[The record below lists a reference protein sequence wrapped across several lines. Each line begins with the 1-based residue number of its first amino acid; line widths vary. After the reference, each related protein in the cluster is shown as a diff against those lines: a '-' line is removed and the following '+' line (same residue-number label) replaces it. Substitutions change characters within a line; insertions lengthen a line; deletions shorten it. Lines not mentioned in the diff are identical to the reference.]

1 MTAVAELLA
10 QAEAGC
16 HLVWAIEID
25 RETKSAKLIID
36 RAAVDAALCDEDR
49 PASKSLHILQM
60 TIAPDGASDNVTVVR
75 G

>member
-36 RAAVDAALCDEDR
+36 RAAVDAALWDEDR
-49 PASKSLHILQM
+49 PASKSLHILHL
-60 TIAPDGASDNVTVVR
+60 TIAPDGASDNVTVVM